1 MRSALI
7 YRIKKRLAVKKQ
19 KHYVDIRLPETVYQ
33 PKAEPVNSETCEPEE
48 KEQTVVTDIGGMKI
62 RTDKGK
68 ANAMERKIYCIK
80 CRKEVTMNVK
90 KTVGFDKEAKTPVV
104 TMSARC
110 PKCGTAASTENIG
123 K

>member
-1 MRSALI
+1 MRNALI
-7 YRIKKRLAVKKQ
+7 YRIKKRLTSKRQ
-19 KHYVDIRLPETVYQ
+19 KHYVDIRLPEAVHNQ
-33 PKAEPVNSETCEPEE
+33 KAEPICKETHEPEE

-80 CRKEVTMNVK
+80 CKKEVTMNVK

-110 PKCGTAASTENIG
+110 PKCGTAASTENIE